1 MEKTNFSA
9 FGPLLHKYGVDL
21 HLCGHAHNYQRL
33 YPSRWLLSFICCT
46 YVCTLNYKYLSGGFF
61 SRSFSLPI
69 LILAIN
75 QADKASSQTF
85 SY

>member
-33 YPSRWLLSFICCT
+33 YPSKKHSMHTVNSRYRVRLFFLTPDHMKFL
-46 YVCTLNYKYLSGGFF
+46 TLKTKKGNPKT
-61 SRSFSLPI
+61 
-69 LILAIN
+69 
-75 QADKASSQTF
+75 D
-85 SY
+85 